1 MDKMLDFSWM
11 TQGAAW
17 VGLITLVALEVILGI
32 DNIVF
37 LSIISGKVAKE
48 NQAKTQKLGLLF
60 AVIPRLVFLIF
71 LGWIQSLNKPL
82 FYLPF
87 SDPEAGHEAGKHLNP
102 CDVCENIKHMTDT
115 SHMGQLGITGQNLVL
130 LIGGVFLIFQATK
143 EIHHKLEGHEEEN
156 NGKGK
161 KVLSLM
167 TALLQISLINIIFSL
182 DSIVT
187 AIGMVKDISVMM
199 VAVIISTIIM
209 AMTVVPVSKF
219 IEKHPSVKILALSFL
234 LMIGATL
241 IGEAVHI
248 EIPKGYVYSAMAFSV
263 FVELINIRRNKK
275 CTPVQL
281 HDNNPLVDAA
291 DALNSTN
298 TNNTDSDDAS
308 TNNDDGK

>member
-17 VGLITLVALEVILGI
+17 VGLITLIALEVVLGI

-48 NQAKTQKLGLLF
+48 NQAKTQKLGLIF
-60 AVIPRLVFLIF
+60 AIIPRLVFLIF
-71 LGWIQSLNKPL
+71 LGWILSLSNPL

-87 SDPEAGHEAGKHLNP
+87 PDPEAGHEAGKHLNP
-102 CDVCENIKHMTDT
+102 CDVCANLKNLADKPHAKE
-115 SHMGQLGITGQNLVL
+115 LGITGQNLVL
-130 LIGGVFLIFQATK
+130 FIGGIFLIFQATK
-143 EIHHKLEGHEEEN
+143 EIHHKLEGHEGEEN
-156 NGKGK
+156 GGKGK
-161 KVLSLM
+161 KVLSL
-167 TALLQISLINIIFSL
+167 TAALAQISLINVIFSL

-187 AIGMVKDISVMM
+187 AIGMVKQVSVMM
-199 VAVIISTIIM
+199 IAVVVSTIIM
-209 AMTVVPVSKF
+209 ALTVVPVSKF

-263 FVELINIRRNKK
+263 FVELINIQRNKK
-275 CTPVQL
+275 SQPVHL
-281 HDNNPLVDAA
+281 HESSLLAEVEAID
-291 DALNSTN
+291 STK
-298 TNNTDSDDAS
+298 
-308 TNNDDGK
+308 DGE